1 MQSALRSEDSASR
14 LRGNDPTMPP
24 IALFSLIALLLI
36 APLIFPLVELVRHPA
51 GFSALLEAPRI
62 ASLLSNTLALA
73 AGAVLLS
80 VPTGVAVAA
89 ILERG
94 RVPGRSLLRGLVFLG
109 VMVPLPVYAVA
120 WQAVFGIAGSPD
132 VGGWRPWKL
141 GLLPAIWVHAI
152 AGVPWVAVFVMLVLR
167 TTDPRLEDD
176 AQLAGGDRAV
186 WRSVLWPRMRLAAI
200 AGGCWVL
207 VQAFTEAAVTDLF
220 MVRTFAEEVYF
231 QLVGNPA
238 GVAAAVAVTLP
249 MWVVAALLAAV
260 VLNRVVT
267 SNTLG
272 TPHEI
277 AMPLV
282 RARAPARDSGS
293 ILAGARAR
301 TCILAWLPA
310 LVLVAVPCGGLV
322 VRTGGIEQLIRVA
335 QVHGFSLAE
344 SGFWSV
350 VAGVV
355 AAGLAL
361 AMCWRARDS
370 RRWSAFLLILTAI
383 AWVTPA
389 PLVGFGLKS
398 LIGAFVSL
406 EDTLLGFDAEFA
418 PLRSLLYDQP
428 SPVPSVWAA
437 VVRFFPVA
445 GAVMWPAV
453 RGIPQ
458 ELIDAANLDGGRR
471 AVWRAAVW
479 PCVRR
484 SFAAAIVAVGLLS
497 LGEVVAT
504 KLAQPPGWRS
514 FACDLFDAMHYGA
527 DATVAAMCLLQI
539 ATTGLVVMCLVPRTA
554 RSE

>member
-1 MQSALRSEDSASR
+1 
-14 LRGNDPTMPP
+14 MPP
-24 IALFSLIALLLI
+24 IALFSLIALLLV
-36 APLIFPLVELVRHPA
+36 APLTFPFVELVRHPA
-51 GFSALLEAPRI
+51 GFGALLEAPRI
-62 ASLLSNTLALA
+62 ASLLSNTLGLA
-73 AGAVLLS
+73 SGAVLLS

-89 ILERG
+89 LLERG

-109 VMVPLPVYAVA
+109 VMIPLPVYAVA

-152 AGVPWVAVFVMLVLR
+152 AGVPWVAAFVTLALR

-176 AQLAGGDRAV
+176 AQLAGGSRAV
-186 WRSVLWPRMRLAAI
+186 WRSVLWPRVRLAAT
-200 AGGCWVL
+200 AGACWVL

-249 MWVVAALLAAV
+249 MWLLAAGVAVV

-267 SNTLG
+267 Y
-272 TPHEI
+272 EI
-277 AMPLV
+277 VVVLV
-282 RARAPARDSGS
+282 RARAPARCSGS

-301 TCILAWLPA
+301 TRASLMSILVWLAA

-322 VRTGGIEQLIRVA
+322 VRTGGIEQFTRVA
-335 QVHGFSLAE
+335 QAHGFTLAE

-361 AMCWRARDS
+361 AACWRSRDS
-370 RRWSAFLLILTAI
+370 HRWSAFLLMLTAI
-383 AWVTPA
+383 GWVTPA

-406 EDTLLGFDAEFA
+406 EDALLGFDAEFA
-418 PLRSLLYDQP
+418 PVRSLLYDQP

-445 GAVMWPAV
+445 VAVMWPAV

-458 ELIDAANLDGGRR
+458 ELIDATNLDGGRR

-504 KLAQPPGWRS
+504 KLVQPPGWRS

-539 ATTGLVVMCLVPRTA
+539 VVTGLVVTCLAPQT
-554 RSE
+554 RSPLAA